1 MPRALTDEQ
10 IDILTGQYVTGI
22 YQELEQAVI
31 NDIARRVK
39 KTERFTETAE
49 IMARNMR
56 EQGFNTG
63 EIMAQVRQQLNSDP
77 AYILEVAQNTK
88 EYKQEV
94 MALIKEAEAQALAE
108 GDLLM
113 AAAGDMAFNDDFQM
127 WAAHDVQLKPDS
139 TLTQLKEAFS
149 RQTADRLRNLT
160 QSTGMLNMNG
170 VPLLE
175 EYQHEVDLAL
185 VKMCSG
191 GFSYGQAVKDCVHGM
206 ARNGL
211 CVEYPSGRKYNLDT
225 AARMAIRTAS
235 SQLAGRVSE
244 MNLRKTGTAL
254 VYVSAHAGARPEHA
268 LWQGQVY
275 VYDRTQAAKYP
286 QYADFYASTDY
297 GSVTGLKGV
306 NCSHNFYPYWEGDPV
321 PEFNEPEPVNIDG
334 KEYSYYDATQQQR
347 SMERGIKQTKR
358 ELEGLKAI
366 KAPAQDIQQMTA
378 KLSKQIK
385 DYNRFSSA
393 ANLRA
398 KPERYGSITASATMS
413 IQEKMS
419 TLNGTVWPKYG
430 KPISEAAYKKMVE
443 YGAKHGVEIEKSFS
457 KYDGNVRS
465 ITEIIKNIE
474 AIAKNYPLIKE
485 KGVKL
490 GVSFTMD
497 DNDYAKTIGNRII
510 INGNAYRN
518 IKLLEKDYAMSE
530 AEKWFV
536 KGTTYKDIAN
546 HEMGH
551 VYANIMG
558 ISGLKVAKE
567 YYKTIN
573 PNIITARV
581 YDEVSLYA
589 AKYKGCT
596 ELLSETFAS
605 VYSETSNNK
614 ICLEIK
620 RISDNIL
627 ITRGH
632 TINVEA

>member
-225 AARMAIRTAS
+225 AARMAVRTAS

-398 KPERYGSITASATMS
+398 KPERYGSITTRTSNTPQKRPAAAARKYT
-413 IQEKMS
+413 S
-419 TLNGTVWPKYG
+419 TDVVYKDKKVKYNQN
-430 KPISEAAYKKMVE
+430 VE
-443 YGAKHGVEIEKSFS
+443 YKVDMKGLTKNVNQSLSYAAELLAKLGTETRVEHMFLVNLETGRPEFYEKGNENSVGMAFWNFIKQEENKNKQFAFIHNHNIISSLSVEDLTTAAQAKNVPVMIAVQNDGVTYGVTRKGEPMKGSFFAEERYKEEIKELEDLRNSGFISRMEYGLRKEEIIIQSMIKEFYGFMEV
-457 KYDGNVRS
+457 YDGR
-465 ITEIIKNIE
+465 
-474 AIAKNYPLIKE
+474 
-485 KGVKL
+485 
-490 GVSFTMD
+490 
-497 DNDYAKTIGNRII
+497 
-510 INGNAYRN
+510 
-518 IKLLEKDYAMSE
+518 
-530 AEKWFV
+530 
-536 KGTTYKDIAN
+536 
-546 HEMGH
+546 
-551 VYANIMG
+551 
-558 ISGLKVAKE
+558 
-567 YYKTIN
+567 
-573 PNIITARV
+573 
-581 YDEVSLYA
+581 
-589 AKYKGCT
+589 
-596 ELLSETFAS
+596 
-605 VYSETSNNK
+605 
-614 ICLEIK
+614 
-620 RISDNIL
+620 
-627 ITRGH
+627 
-632 TINVEA
+632 